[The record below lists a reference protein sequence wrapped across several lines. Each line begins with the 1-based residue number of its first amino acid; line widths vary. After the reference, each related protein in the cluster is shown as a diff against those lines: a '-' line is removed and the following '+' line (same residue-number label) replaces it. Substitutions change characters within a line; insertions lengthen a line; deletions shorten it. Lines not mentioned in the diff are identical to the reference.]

1 MIITA
6 ITKNRAG
13 MTTGISALNAMTG
26 IKEAGATGNTTMDE
40 AQRTMVE
47 AVEMVMAIGADSL
60 NNRFA
65 GELK

>member
-1 MIITA
+1 
-6 ITKNRAG
+6 

-40 AQRTMVE
+40 VQRTMVE

-65 GELK
+65 GEVK